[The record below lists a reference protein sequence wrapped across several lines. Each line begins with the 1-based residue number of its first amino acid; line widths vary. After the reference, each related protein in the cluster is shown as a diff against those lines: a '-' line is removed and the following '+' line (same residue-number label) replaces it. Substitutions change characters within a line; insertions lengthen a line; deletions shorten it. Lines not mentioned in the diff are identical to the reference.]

1 VLLFLPFLFPV
12 NIFYLFFPFFLLSPF
27 FFFPFSSPSLCYTAF
42 MHAMRR
48 GEGKACVDEERRGLI
63 SLTNIENEGQQQNG
77 TFI

>member
-1 VLLFLPFLFPV
+1 
-12 NIFYLFFPFFLLSPF
+12 
-27 FFFPFSSPSLCYTAF
+27 